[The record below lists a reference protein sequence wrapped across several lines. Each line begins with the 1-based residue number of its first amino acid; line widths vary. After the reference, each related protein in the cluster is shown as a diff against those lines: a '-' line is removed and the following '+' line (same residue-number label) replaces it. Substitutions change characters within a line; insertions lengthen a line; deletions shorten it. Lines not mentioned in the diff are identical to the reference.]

1 MRNQNELPRKIAQDI
16 AAVQKICDLI
26 GGLSL
31 DDKELVCFIT
41 AEDVEQMKI
50 RRKENEHKSNP

>member
-1 MRNQNELPRKIAQDI
+1 MPGKIAQDI
-16 AAVQKICDLI
+16 AAVQKICNLI